1 MIMTTTTMERKINKG
16 TMNIFLVI
24 KIYSSQYNVPS
35 KQTDRHIFEKKKQA
49 LVIKNWPTK
58 SDISK
63 AHFQHPKYEVT
74 VYFSLQSRIKYCVTL
89 RWSWSRSVES
99 NNVYHIYLRD
109 VVGLV

>member
-1 MIMTTTTMERKINKG
+1 MHNDNDNNNSRMKNKIRNIRHGLTFHQNKQ
-16 TMNIFLVI
+16 NVIF
-24 KIYSSQYNVPS
+24 
-35 KQTDRHIFEKKKQA
+35 FEKKKQA
-49 LVIKNWPTK
+49 LVIKNWPPTK

-109 VVGLV
+109 VVGLI